1 MAGYVLSIFN
11 FHLSISKD
19 MGLTKW
25 LLTGLGFVVLSWA
38 GAGPLGAILGYYIG
52 STIERNNQLGTGGN
66 TFGGHRGPYRN
77 TGSQDDINLALIVLI
92 AAVIKADGSVKR
104 SELDYVKRFLLKN
117 YGEEKGKQYLAML
130 RDLVTPERVIDI
142 AAICNQIKQNTDYT
156 TRYHMTDF
164 LFGLSVA
171 DNTYSQSENSVMR
184 EIANGLGINA
194 RDYISMY
201 ARHISS
207 RFAGSN
213 GGYGGNGYEGSSYS
227 GSSRSTSYS
236 QPHKDPYK
244 VLGLDSA
251 ATDEEVK
258 KAYRRLAM
266 KYHPDKVEGMGEEV
280 KKNAEA
286 QFREINEAYEQIKT
300 ARGMK

>member
-1 MAGYVLSIFN
+1 
-11 FHLSISKD
+11 

-25 LLTGLGFVVLSWA
+25 IFAGLGWVI
-38 GAGPLGAILGYYIG
+38 GAGPIGALLGYMIG
-52 STIERNNQLGTGGN
+52 NAIERNRENDN
-66 TFGGHRGPYRN
+66 SSATFAGHRGPYRN
-77 TGSQDDINLALIVLI
+77 TGSQEDVNIALNVLI
-92 AAVIKADGSVKR
+92 ATVIKADGNVRR

-117 YGEEKGKQYLAML
+117 YGEEKGKQYLSML
-130 RDLVTPERVIDI
+130 RDLVQPERVIDTTS
-142 AAICNQIKQNTDYT
+142 ICYQIKQNTDYT
-156 TRYHMTDF
+156 TRYHMVDF
-164 LFGLSVA
+164 LFGLAVA
-171 DNTYSQSENSVMR
+171 DNAYSPAENSVLR

-194 RDYISMY
+194 RDYVSMY
-201 ARHISS
+201 TRHVGS
-207 RFAGSN
+207 RFGGS
-213 GGYGGNGYEGSSYS
+213 GSYSSGSGYS
-227 GSSRSTSYS
+227 GSSHSTSYS
-236 QPHKDPYK
+236 QPRKDPYK
-244 VLGLDSA
+244 VLGLDST